1 MIASMKK
8 LVVIFLAI
16 LTSTALA
23 RETVTV
29 VYPWGMGD
37 PMANYTRTLLEVA
50 NRQQDNFVFVL
61 ENRPG
66 AGGAIAARHV
76 QNTPNS
82 ILAGST
88 AFFVRPNFYPETSHD
103 IDKFRPLMTQ
113 CTVPMVITSNRY
125 SSWAAIAKDSN
136 LLVGVSGLGATT
148 HLIALQIKQKY
159 SNITVVPYKSTQD
172 STLDLVGARIDINVG
187 FPQEVAQWIAEGKAH
202 GLGVTGSRSVNG
214 IATMSSLGYRNM
226 DRMGNGHSLIV
237 NGQVPQSKFLEW
249 RRILLQA
256 SKDST
261 VRQSYAVD
269 HCVPMDFDLDQTNRW
284 YAQQVIF
291 WKQQSNSVELSK

>member
-1 MIASMKK
+1 MKMF
-8 LVVIFLAI
+8 LVAGVILLVAMSVRAQQQISIIWPF
-16 LTSTALA
+16 
-23 RETVTV
+23 
-29 VYPWGMGD
+29 GMGD
-37 PMANYTRTLLEVA
+37 TQAQYSRSLVEEL
-50 NRQQDNFVFVL
+50 NRAQKKYIFIL

-66 AGGAIAARHV
+66 AGGAIAAKHV

-88 AFFVRPNFYPETSHD
+88 AFFVRPNFYPETSHEVTQ
-103 IDKFRPLMTQ
+103 FQPLMTQ
-113 CTVPMVITSNRY
+113 CTVPMVISSNRY
-125 SSWAAIAKDSN
+125 RSWTDIAKDTN

-172 STLDLVGARIDINVG
+172 STLDLVGSRIDLNIG
-187 FPQEVAQWIAEGKAH
+187 FPQEVAQWIQEGKAY
-202 GLGVTGSRSVNG
+202 GLGVTGSRTVNG

-237 NGQVPQSKFLEW
+237 NSQVPQAKFLEW

-269 HCVPMDFDLDQTNRW
+269 HCVPMDFDLDRTKRW